1 MKIGITGS
9 LSSGKSSV
17 AKILS
22 KNKSLFFSADKV
34 VKNLYLN
41 SSFKKKISTK
51 FRLKNNNIKKQIKLK
66 LINREI
72 SLKDLASI
80 THPIVRKKMREFYKK
95 NKTKEIIFFEIP
107 LLIESKLTK
116 YFDVIIFVG
125 AKKNIRLRRYT
136 AKGGDKKIFT
146 ILEKRQNKP
155 SKKIKISDHI
165 IYNNKSLR
173 NLEKNVKFL
182 ITKYERNNF
191 RC

>member
-41 SSFKKKISTK
+41 SSFKKKIRTK
-51 FRLKNNNIKKQIKLK
+51 FRLQNKNIKKQIKLK

-95 NKTKEIIFFEIP
+95 K
-107 LLIESKLTK
+107 
-116 YFDVIIFVG
+116 
-125 AKKNIRLRRYT
+125 
-136 AKGGDKKIFT
+136 
-146 ILEKRQNKP
+146 QNK
-155 SKKIKISDHI
+155 
-165 IYNNKSLR
+165 R
-173 NLEKNVKFL
+173 NYF
-182 ITKYERNNF
+182 F
-191 RC
+191 